1 MTRIGAIDMG
11 SNAIRFY
18 VVETTGDSDYRIL
31 ENLREP
37 IRLGG
42 DVFLTGNIREENLR
56 RAETAFRRFRQI
68 LKQNGVQTVR
78 AVATSATREAV
89 NADVVL
95 DRLEKASGIRPEVI
109 NGDEEARLIALAVGR
124 KIPLEGKTALIVD
137 LGGGSVEI
145 TLVED
150 GRITMTDSHN
160 FGAVRLLDILSSAG
174 EDL

>member
-1 MTRIGAIDMG
+1 MFATRGRSREGTGAPDRASEIASFRVRDRNTMTRIGAIDMG

-78 AVATSATREAV
+78 AVATSATREAG
-89 NADVVL
+89 NADLVL
-95 DRLEKASGIRPEVI
+95 DRLEKASGIWPE
-109 NGDEEARLIALAVGR
+109 APSRSPWSR
-124 KIPLEGKTALIVD
+124 TA
-137 LGGGSVEI
+137 GS
-145 TLVED
+145 
-150 GRITMTDSHN
+150 R
-160 FGAVRLLDILSSAG
+160 
-174 EDL
+174 